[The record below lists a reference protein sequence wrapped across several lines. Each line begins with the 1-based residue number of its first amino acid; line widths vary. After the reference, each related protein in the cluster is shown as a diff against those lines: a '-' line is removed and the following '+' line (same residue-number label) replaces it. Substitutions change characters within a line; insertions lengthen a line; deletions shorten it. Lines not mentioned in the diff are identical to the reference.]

1 LNPLSNEPFFFK
13 NIFLDFP
20 FVVMV
25 RGLSR
30 KELRYPIVRFDR
42 QEKSGRRI
50 SKVSG
55 PER

>member
-1 LNPLSNEPFFFK
+1 LFFK
-13 NIFLDFP
+13 IFFGFP
-20 FVVMV
+20 IVVKV
-25 RGLSR
+25 TGLSR
-30 KELRYPIVRFDR
+30 KELRFPIVRFDR